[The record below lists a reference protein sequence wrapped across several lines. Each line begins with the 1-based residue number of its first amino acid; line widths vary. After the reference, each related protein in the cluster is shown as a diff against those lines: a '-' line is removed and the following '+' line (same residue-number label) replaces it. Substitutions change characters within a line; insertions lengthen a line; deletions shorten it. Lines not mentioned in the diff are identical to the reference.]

1 MNNEN
6 NTAGVE
12 ISNWT
17 LATGTKP
24 GARDVSSPHT
34 RSTAAREEPEP
45 KSSAARVQR

>member
-1 MNNEN
+1 MNHED

-24 GARDVSSPHT
+24 TARRVYLPRD
-34 RSTAAREEPEP
+34 RSTAMRVKPDA
-45 KSSAARVQR
+45 KSCDAAG